1 MARPTKGAEHVMALP
16 GTRESKRRAKLILDT
31 ISERLSVKDACEQL
45 GIGPTQFANLR
56 AQFLRFGLDGLQ
68 PRPVGRPRRVPEE
81 VQQELDALRDQVT
94 GLERENN
101 VLKVQA
107 EVSGLLRRQPPQ
119 RSKSSGAAASAKA
132 SARKDAA
139 GGAVP

>member
-31 ISERLSVKDACEQL
+31 ISEKLSVKEACEQL

-56 AQFLRFGLDGLQ
+56 QTALLGLLGALQ
-68 PRPVGRPRRVPEE
+68 PKPDGRPRRVPEE
-81 VQQELDALRDQVT
+81 VQQELDALRQQVAD
-94 GLERENN
+94 LERENH
-101 VLKVQA
+101 VLQVQA
-107 EVSGLLRRQPPQ
+107 EVSGLRRQPPLHA
-119 RSKSSGAAASAKA
+119 KSDGAAALRRAPP
-132 SARKDAA
+132 RKDAA